1 MLLNEKN
8 RHRAVMLK
16 IIREIYSNRQL
27 GQTLGFKGGTAAYFF
42 YDLPRFSVDL
52 DFDLINPSPEKATKV
67 FTEIRKVLSNIGII
81 TDENPKLNTLL
92 LELSYETDSRKLKV
106 EISTREQQNQYQLLD
121 LYGTACKVMTKEY
134 MFACKLIALTRRNK
148 LASRDL
154 FDINFFLKQNW
165 DIASAPVEEVIGK
178 TLPVYLTEVAEFITE
193 KFTEK
198 NVLDGVGDLLD
209 ESQRQDRKLKRNL
222 IDETLFMLRSRLG

>member
-8 RHRAVMLK
+8 RHRAVMLN
-16 IIREIYSNRQL
+16 IIREIYTNRGL
-27 GQTLGFKGGTAAYFF
+27 GQNLGFKGGTAAYFF

-52 DFDLINPSPEKATKV
+52 DFDLINSSPETTTKV
-67 FTEIRKVLSNIGII
+67 FTEVRKVLSDMGII
-81 TDENPKLNTLL
+81 TDENSKLNTLL
-92 LELSYETDSRKLKV
+92 LELSYETDSRKVKV
-106 EISTREQQNQYQLLD
+106 EISTREQQNQYHLLD

-134 MFACKLIALTRRNK
+134 MFARKLIALTRRNR

-165 DIASAPVEEVIGK
+165 SIAEGPIEEVVGNP
-178 TLPVYLTEVAEFITE
+178 LSSYLMEVTEFIAE

-209 ESQRQDRKLKRNL
+209 DSQRRDRMLKRNL